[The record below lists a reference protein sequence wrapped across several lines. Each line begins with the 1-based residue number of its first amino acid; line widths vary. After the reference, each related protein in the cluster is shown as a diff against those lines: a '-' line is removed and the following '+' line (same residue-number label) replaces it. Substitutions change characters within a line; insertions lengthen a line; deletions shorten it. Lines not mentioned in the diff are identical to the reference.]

1 MHKNVLI
8 GVAWPYVNGDLHIGH
23 LAGYLLPA
31 DICAR
36 YNRIVGNDV
45 LMVSGSDCFGTPITV
60 EAEKRNLTPQ
70 DIVDEYHK
78 KDVDLFLNK
87 LNLTYDLYTKTQNEN
102 HIKVTQDIFIK
113 MLEEGYIV
121 VDTQEQYYSPKDD
134 KFLPDRYVVGTCPY
148 CGYEDSRS
156 DQCDNCGKL
165 IGHGELI
172 DPVST
177 LTKES
182 VELKESDHYFVDWTA
197 LQDKLTKYIDK
208 VSGEWKEWVKNETY
222 GWLNEGLKP
231 RAITRDI
238 EWGVP
243 IPIDRIPE
251 DKLVSNPERKR
262 IYVWFDAV
270 IGYYS
275 ASLAW
280 AKMND
285 GDWEK
290 FWKDSKADKRLKHY
304 YYMGKD
310 NLVFHTMFWPGQLM
324 TYDPKL
330 HLPDVVSINMFLD
343 FGGKQFS
350 KSRGVTIPIDEFVE
364 EFGNDATRF
373 YLTLIMPETRDSSFK
388 WDDFEEKVN
397 GILVANLGNFI
408 HRVLSIGK
416 NTKSSSL
423 EDIDVWQEIS
433 DRVVLA
439 FENSQ
444 KRLENSE
451 FRAYLNEILELSA
464 FGNSIVDRE
473 KLWELKKTD
482 EERFNDVLK
491 QLYVVIMALKYLM
504 TPLLPHAVQRLA
516 EMTSTEI
523 PQKWEL
529 DDLTGVFSSEADTI
543 ELNDLKPLFKKLEG
557 VSKRGE

>member
-1 MHKNVLI
+1 
-8 GVAWPYVNGDLHIGH
+8 
-23 LAGYLLPA
+23 
-31 DICAR
+31 
-36 YNRIVGNDV
+36 
-45 LMVSGSDCFGTPITV
+45 
-60 EAEKRNLTPQ
+60 
-70 DIVDEYHK
+70 
-78 KDVDLFLNK
+78 
-87 LNLTYDLYTKTQNEN
+87 
-102 HIKVTQDIFIK
+102 
-113 MLEEGYIV
+113 
-121 VDTQEQYYSPKDD
+121 
-134 KFLPDRYVVGTCPY
+134 
-148 CGYEDSRS
+148 
-156 DQCDNCGKL
+156 
-165 IGHGELI
+165 
-172 DPVST
+172 
-177 LTKES
+177 
-182 VELKESDHYFVDWTA
+182 VDWAA
-197 LQDKLTKYIDK
+197 LNEKLRGYVDS
-208 VSGEWKEWVKNETY
+208 VSSEWKEWVKNETY
-222 GWLNEGLKP
+222 GWLNEGLRP

-251 DKLVSNPERKR
+251 DKLVTNPDKKR

-280 AKMND
+280 ADTKN
-285 GDWEK
+285 GDWER
-290 FWKDSKADKRLKHY
+290 FWFDDKTDKKLKHY

-324 TYDPKL
+324 TFNSKL

-350 KSRGVTIPIDEFVE
+350 KSRGVTIPIDKFIE

-397 GILVANLGNFI
+397 GILVANLGNFV

-416 NTKSSSL
+416 KTDSEDL
-423 EDIDVWQEIS
+423 EEIDIWEEVS
-433 DRVVLA
+433 NRAVLA
-439 FENSQ
+439 FERSV
-444 KRLENSE
+444 KHLEKSE

-482 EERFNDVLK
+482 EDKFNDVLK
-491 QLYVVIMALKYLM
+491 QLYFVIVALKYLM
-504 TPLLPHAVQRLA
+504 NPLLPHGSERLA
-516 EMTSTEI
+516 KMTSTEI
-523 PQKWEL
+523 PSKWEL
-529 DDLTGVFSSEADTI
+529 EDLTGVFSSEADSI
-543 ELNDLKPLFKKLEG
+543 ELNDLKPLFEKLEG